1 MENIAYAA
9 KVICIAS
16 LCAALLNIFSPDGA
30 MKKSFKYALGVFVL
44 CAIIIPVKDVDI
56 DLSSVL
62 ENVSYKELSEDYSIA
77 TDGIVKDEFG
87 SRIDSMIQ
95 ERLKSR
101 GISDS
106 NIQTVTDIDS
116 DNCIYIK
123 KTEIYVDK
131 KYADKISDLKADI
144 ENYLGIRAEIFVT
157 R

>member
-16 LCAALLNIFSPDGA
+16 LCAALLNIFSPGGA

-44 CAIIIPVKDVDI
+44 CSIIIPVKDVDL

-87 SRIDSMIQ
+87 SRIVSMIQ